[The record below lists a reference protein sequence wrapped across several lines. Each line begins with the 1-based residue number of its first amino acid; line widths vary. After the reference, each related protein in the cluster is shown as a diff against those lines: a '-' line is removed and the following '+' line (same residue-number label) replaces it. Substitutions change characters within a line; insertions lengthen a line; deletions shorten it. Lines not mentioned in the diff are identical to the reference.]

1 MATIPR
7 FLLPRRGPMWQQ
19 QRTFATQ
26 LSARPTMAKKTTS
39 TSTSTSTSMTA
50 TSDSGCTGISQRVRH
65 ASSRPPK
72 SVGTQPPSSHASRP
86 AAPASTPNNNANNAN
101 ILEKP
106 AKFNPPSHGAR
117 LPRRNANAPASQH
130 YGGDVSEAERAA
142 QRLRQYPGMM
152 APPGTWAHWIWTSR
166 SFHLTVTMSTLAA
179 LAVYTM
185 FENFRRTSP
194 FVDMLP
200 TMSEAMQHPILAAR
214 QTIEVVRL
222 TEHHRVTEIAERRQ
236 MRVDDVAK
244 RTMYRKAHGLDE
256 TVGFGSNGG
265 WFSSGGTNKG
275 PLPPTRNEPIESAA
289 VDDASPIRSEAPA
302 ETQAEEAGQKKKFLG
317 IF

>member
-7 FLLPRRGPMWQQ
+7 FLLPRRGPLWHQ

-26 LSARPTMAKKTTS
+26 LSRRLTMTKKAASSTNLTTAIAS
-39 TSTSTSTSMTA
+39 SNS
-50 TSDSGCTGISQRVRH
+50 SGTGIVQHVCR
-65 ASSRPPK
+65 ASSKTPK
-72 SVGTQPPSSHASRP
+72 SAGAPDPSSSAP
-86 AAPASTPNNNANNAN
+86 AAQTPAPATPNSGN

-117 LPRRNANAPASQH
+117 LPRRNASLPTYQH
-130 YGGDVSEAERAA
+130 YGGDISEAERAA

-152 APPGTWAHWIWTSR
+152 APPGTWAHWFWTSR
-166 SFHLTVTMSTLAA
+166 TFHLAVTMSTLAA
-179 LAVYTM
+179 LAVFTM
-185 FENFRRTSP
+185 VENFRRTSP

-200 TMSEAMQHPILAAR
+200 TLSEAMQQPILAVQ

-222 TEHHRVTEIAERRQ
+222 TEHHRVTAIAERRQ

-244 RTMYRKAHGLDE
+244 RTMYRKAHGMDE

-265 WFSSGGTNKG
+265 WFSSGGSNKG
-275 PLPPTRNEPIESAA
+275 PLPPTRNEPSEPV
-289 VDDASPIRSEAPA
+289 VDDASPIRSETGA
-302 ETQAEEAGQKKKFLG
+302 EKPVEEAEQRKKFLG

>member
-26 LSARPTMAKKTTS
+26 LSARPTA
-39 TSTSTSTSMTA
+39 TA
-50 TSDSGCTGISQRVRH
+50 TTTAASNSGCTGVVQRVRH

-72 SVGTQPPSSHASRP
+72 SVGTQPPSSHASAARFAATPSP
-86 AAPASTPNNNANNAN
+86 AANNAN

-152 APPGTWAHWIWTSR
+152 APPGTWAHWFWTSR
-166 SFHLTVTMSTLAA
+166 TFHLTVTMSTLAA
-179 LAVYTM
+179 LAVFTM

-222 TEHHRVTEIAERRQ
+222 TEHHRVTAIAERRQ

-275 PLPPTRNEPIESAA
+275 PLPPTRNEPAEAV
-289 VDDASPIRSEAPA
+289 VDDASPVRGEAPVEA
-302 ETQAEEAGQKKKFLG
+302 QAEEAGKKKSLG

>member
-26 LSARPTMAKKTTS
+26 LTARPLTAKAAPS
-39 TSTSTSTSMTA
+39 SN
-50 TSDSGCTGISQRVRH
+50 GCTGIVQRVRH

-72 SVGTQPPSSHASRP
+72 SVGTTPPSSSSRP
-86 AAPASTPNNNANNAN
+86 AASSTPSNAAN

-106 AKFNPPSHGAR
+106 AKFNPPSHGSR
-117 LPRRNANAPASQH
+117 LPRKNINGHTAPASMH
-130 YGGDVSEAERAA
+130 YGGDLSAAERAA
-142 QRLRQYPGMM
+142 QRTRQYPGMM
-152 APPGTWAHWIWTSR
+152 APPGTWAHWFWTSR
-166 SFHLTVTMSTLAA
+166 AFHMTVTMSTLAA
-179 LAVYTM
+179 LALYTV

-200 TMSEAMQHPILAAR
+200 TMSEAMQHPIMAAR

-222 TEHHRVTEIAERRQ
+222 TEHHRVTAIAERRQ

-265 WFSSGGTNKG
+265 WFSSSGTNKG
-275 PLPPTRNEPIESAA
+275 PLPPTRNEADAPV
-289 VDDASPIRSEAPA
+289 VDDASPVRGAVPTEVP
-302 ETQAEEAGQKKKFLG
+302 AEEAGKKKKFLG

>member
-19 QRTFATQ
+19 QRTFASR
-26 LSARPTMAKKTTS
+26 LSAT
-39 TSTSTSTSMTA
+39 
-50 TSDSGCTGISQRVRH
+50 
-65 ASSRPPK
+65 
-72 SVGTQPPSSHASRP
+72 ASRP
-86 AAPASTPNNNANNAN
+86 AARSTASSTSGCTGVFQGVRHASTRPPKVGGASTSTASPSPSPAGGSPGH

-117 LPRRNANAPASQH
+117 LPRRNANAPAAQH
-130 YGGDVSEAERAA
+130 YGGDLSAAERAA
-142 QRLRQYPGMM
+142 QRTRQYPGMM
-152 APPGTWAHWIWTSR
+152 APPGTWAHWFWTSR
-166 SFHLTVTMSTLAA
+166 GFHLGITMSTLAA
-179 LAVYTM
+179 LAVFTLV
-185 FENFRRTSP
+185 ENFRRTSP

-200 TMSEAMQHPILAAR
+200 TWREAVQHPILAAR
-214 QTIEVVRL
+214 TTLEVVRL
-222 TEHHRVTEIAERRQ
+222 TEHHRVTVIAERRQ

-265 WFSSGGTNKG
+265 WFGGDGKKNQG
-275 PLPPTRNEPIESAA
+275 PVPPPRNE
-289 VDDASPIRSEAPA
+289 VDDASPIRGEAPVDEPA
-302 ETQAEEAGQKKKFLG
+302 EAGPRKKFLG

>member
-1 MATIPR
+1 
-7 FLLPRRGPMWQQ
+7 MWQQ

-26 LSARPTMAKKTTS
+26 LSARPALAKKTTTTTSS
-39 TSTSTSTSMTA
+39 TASTRTTAASST
-50 TSDSGCTGISQRVRH
+50 GCTGIVQRVRH

-72 SVGTQPPSSHASRP
+72 SIGTQPPSSHPSAARS
-86 AAPASTPNNNANNAN
+86 AAPSSAPNNGVN

-130 YGGDVSEAERAA
+130 YGGDISEAERAA

-152 APPGTWAHWIWTSR
+152 APPGTWAHWFWTSR
-166 SFHLTVTMSTLAA
+166 TFHLTVTMSTLAA
-179 LAVYTM
+179 LAVFTM

-200 TMSEAMQHPILAAR
+200 TMAEAMQHPIMAAR

-222 TEHHRVTEIAERRQ
+222 TEHHRVTAIAERRQ

-244 RTMYRKAHGLDE
+244 RAMYRKAHGLDE

-265 WFSSGGTNKG
+265 WFSSSGSNKG
-275 PLPPTRNEPIESAA
+275 PLPPTRNEPTETV
-289 VDDASPIRSEAPA
+289 VDDASPIRGDAPA
-302 ETQAEEAGQKKKFLG
+302 DAQNEEAGQKKKFLG